1 MNSRQAPRH
10 INAVVAAF
18 HARRPH
24 RSATATAIFR
34 HCGFIGGTSANS
46 QWTSR
51 SGTHGALPHGDHEA
65 HRHRTHRPISNLL
78 DPITEL
84 LSAALA
90 GAVADVFKMASP
102 RVSASARWVHLS
114 SPRHS
119 SPGFATEG
127 FWECGAW
134 DGAAHESGIPGAF
147 LARCLGMVEF
157 SSGPRPDRPPT
168 AVSPSEVPTFQPIS
182 STHAV
187 GQVRGI
193 LAERVIISTMLDPFL
208 TLKALVAY
216 SGIGLRKLYEYLTDA
231 EHPLP
236 HYRVGGKIVVR
247 RSEFDAWITAY
258 RHIGR
263 TDVAKI
269 AESVLS
275 GLRSS

>member
-1 MNSRQAPRH
+1 MNFRQPPPYREL
-10 INAVVAAF
+10 VVAAF

-24 RSATATAIFR
+24 SPASVTAIFR
-34 HCGFIGGTSANS
+34 HGGYIGGTSAKP
-46 QWTSR
+46 QCTSR
-51 SGTHGALPHGDHEA
+51 SGCHGALPHGDHEA
-65 HRHRTHRPISNLL
+65 HRQRTHRPTSNLP

-84 LSAALA
+84 LRAALA

-102 RVSASARWVHLS
+102 RASAST
-114 SPRHS
+114 HS

-134 DGAAHESGIPGAF
+134 YGAVHESAIPGAC
-147 LARCLGMVEF
+147 LARCLGMMEF

-187 GQVRGI
+187 GQVRGV
-193 LAERVIISTMLDPFL
+193 LAERVIISTMLDPFFA
-208 TLKALVAY
+208 LKTLVAY
-216 SGIGLRKLYEYLTDA
+216 SGIGLRKLYEYLADA
-231 EHPLP
+231 DHPLP

-258 RHIGR
+258 HHVGR
-263 TDVAKI
+263 IDVDKM
-269 AESVLS
+269 AESVLR